1 MDNEIKQWEKGLNF
15 FQKNKPLSNYLK
27 EIDLS
32 FLKKKSHFKTLIG
45 IIIGQQ
51 ISTTAAK
58 SIKSKFF
65 KNLKVVNPE
74 IVLEILESKKNFGL
88 SKNKCKTI
96 KLLSKKLITNKH
108 FLHDLKRKEQNDSI
122 GSLTTIWGIGNW
134 TAKMFLIFGLN
145 RIDIFI
151 NEDFGIKKSIE
162 KIYGRNFILQKLEDE
177 FKPYRSIATL
187 LLWKHLE
194 KS

>member
-1 MDNEIKQWEKGLNF
+1 MNNEIYQWEKGLDYF
-15 FQKNKPLSNYLK
+15 KKNKPLSDYIK

-32 FLKKKSHFKTLIG
+32 FLRQNSHFKTLIG

-51 ISTTAAK
+51 ISTSAAK

-65 KNLKVVNPE
+65 KDLKVVNPE
-74 IVLEILESKKNFGL
+74 IVLGVLKSKKNFGL
-88 SKNKCKTI
+88 SKNKYKTI
-96 KLLSKKLITNKH
+96 ILLSEKLISNKS
-108 FLHDLKRKEQNDSI
+108 FLHDLKNKQQTDSI
-122 GSLTTIWGIGNW
+122 DSLTAIWGIGNW

-145 RIDIFI
+145 KVDIFI

-162 KIYGRNFILQKLEDE
+162 KIYGKNFILKKLEDE
-177 FKPYRSIATL
+177 FKPYRSVATL

>member
-1 MDNEIKQWEKGLNF
+1 MNNEIYQWEKGLDYF
-15 FQKNKPLSNYLK
+15 KKNKPLSDYIK

-32 FLKKKSHFKTLIG
+32 FLRQNSHFKTLIG

-51 ISTTAAK
+51 ISTSAAK

-65 KNLKVVNPE
+65 KDLKVVNPE
-74 IVLEILESKKNFGL
+74 IVLGILKSKKNFGL
-88 SKNKCKTI
+88 SKNKYKTI
-96 KLLSKKLITNKH
+96 KLLSEKLISNKS
-108 FLHDLKRKEQNDSI
+108 FLHDLKSKHQTDSI
-122 GSLTTIWGIGNW
+122 DSLTAVWGIGNW

-145 RIDIFI
+145 KVDIFI
-151 NEDFGIKKSIE
+151 NEDFGIRKSIE
-162 KIYGRNFILQKLEDE
+162 KIYGKNFILKKLEDE
-177 FKPYRSIATL
+177 FKPYRSVATL